1 MAKKNRSAKDIAF
14 DKERAKY
21 RKEIREL
28 SSQVIKQRIDI
39 DKLKQDVDRKDMELV
54 EKDEW
59 IRRLLEYMDTSEE
72 DMRKI
77 IQKDKTMAEAAERL
91 SDINNMVSRLFW

>member
-1 MAKKNRSAKDIAF
+1 MNKIKSAKDLAF
-14 DKERAKY
+14 DKERTKY
-21 RKEIREL
+21 KKEIREL
-28 SSQVIKQRIDI
+28 NSMIIKQRIDI
-39 DKLKQDVDRKDMELV
+39 DKLKQDIDRKDMELV

-59 IRRLLEYMDTSEE
+59 IRRLLEYMDMSEE

-91 SDINNMVSRLFW
+91 SDINKMVSRFFW

>member
-1 MAKKNRSAKDIAF
+1 MKKTKSAKDLAF
-14 DKERAKY
+14 DKERTKY
-21 RKEIREL
+21 KKEIREL
-28 SSQVIKQRIDI
+28 NSMIIKQRIDI
-39 DKLKQDVDRKDMELV
+39 DKLKQDIDRKDMELV

-59 IRRLLEYMDTSEE
+59 IRRLLEYMDMSEE

-91 SDINNMVSRLFW
+91 SDINKMVSRFFW

>member
-1 MAKKNRSAKDIAF
+1 MKKTKSAKDIAF

-28 SSQVIKQRIDI
+28 SSELIKQRLDI

-59 IRRLLEYMDTSEE
+59 IRRLLEYMDMPEE

-77 IQKDKTMAEAAERL
+77 IQKDKTMVEVAERL
-91 SDINNMVSRLFW
+91 SNIDKMVSRFFW